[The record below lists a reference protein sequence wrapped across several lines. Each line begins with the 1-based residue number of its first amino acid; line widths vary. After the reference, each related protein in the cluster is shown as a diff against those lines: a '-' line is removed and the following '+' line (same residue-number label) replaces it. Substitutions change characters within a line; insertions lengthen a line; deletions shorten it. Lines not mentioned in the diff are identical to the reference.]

1 MFKRE
6 LGVSCLL
13 DLDHQRHSSFG
24 AAKRERLTCVLER
37 DRVDVLAVAIRTP
50 LDHAPTKLRFLVG
63 IMKINDGERDTR
75 VTPGVLRLKRA
86 FSRADQ
92 YAIIVDV
99 PEISAD
105 DRENLRYSKCCISRM
120 S

>member
-1 MFKRE
+1 MFKRK

-13 DLDHQRHSSFG
+13 DLNHERHPSFG

-37 DRVDVLAVAIRTP
+37 DRVDILAVAIRTS
-50 LDHAPTKLRFLVG
+50 LGHATTKLCFLVG

-75 VTPGVLRLKRA
+75 VTPGILCLKRA

-92 YAIIVDV
+92 DAITFTTHPDG
-99 PEISAD
+99 D
-105 DRENLRYSKCCISRM
+105 TLR
-120 S
+120 